1 MVWLHGGGFTIGA
14 GGLPPYNGKALAT
27 RGVVVVT
34 INYRLG
40 HLGFFAHPALEGKK
54 IAWCIILPCWIRSPR
69 SNGCGTISPRLA
81 AIR

>member
-14 GGLPPYNGKALAT
+14 GGLPPYNGKALAR

-34 INYRLG
+34 INTVSVISAFRPSRAG
-40 HLGFFAHPALEGKK
+40 EKS
-54 IAWCIILPCWIRSPR
+54 AWCIILRCWIRSPR
-69 SNGCGTISPRLA
+69 WNGCGTTLPRLA